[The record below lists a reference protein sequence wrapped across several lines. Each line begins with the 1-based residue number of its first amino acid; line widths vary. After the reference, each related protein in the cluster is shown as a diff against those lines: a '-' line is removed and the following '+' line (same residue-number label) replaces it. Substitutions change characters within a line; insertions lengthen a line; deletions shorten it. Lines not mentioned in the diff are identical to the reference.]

1 MTGGKNLGE
10 VLESTTELDLENMMS
25 SQWVLGIDLPQALE
39 RGASVQYK
47 QEGTRVP
54 HGTATQVGVKSSKG
68 LEIKLIKNNTDFV
81 QNYSTLFI
89 FDQD

>member
-1 MTGGKNLGE
+1 M
-10 VLESTTELDLENMMS
+10 VLDYS
-25 SQWVLGIDLPQALE
+25 PQPL
-39 RGASVQYK
+39 YK

-68 LEIKLIKNNTDFV
+68 LEIKLIKNNTDFDFV